1 MGACLIHAASALRF
15 RAFVRTTRWKSI
27 CSVARMATQAR
38 VTRSTGRGDIVRM
51 LFPTNVRTQFERT
64 ALATTASKLRANIYR
79 MLDEVLE
86 TGQPLEIERNGK
98 TLVIAPKEEL
108 SIWERLPRREG
119 FIVGDPDEL
128 IHIDWSSEWNPDPS

>member
-1 MGACLIHAASALRF
+1 MPRTRCSFARLCAPRVGSGSVASAP
-15 RAFVRTTRWKSI
+15 
-27 CSVARMATQAR
+27 MAMQAP
-38 VTRSTGRGDIVRM
+38 VPQQTASDAIVRM
-51 LFPTNVRTQFERT
+51 LFPVDVRTKAEGT

-98 TLVIAPKEEL
+98 TLVIAPKQAQ
-108 SIWERLPRREG
+108 SIWDRLPRREG

-128 IHIDWSSEWNPDPS
+128 

>member
-1 MGACLIHAASALRF
+1 M
-15 RAFVRTTRWKSI
+15 RATRRKSI
-27 CSVARMATQAR
+27 CSVAGMAMQAQVQR
-38 VTRSTGRGDIVRM
+38 HSALGANVRM
-51 LFPTNVRTQFERT
+51 PFRKYVRTEFEGT

-98 TLVIAPKEEL
+98 TLVIAPKEKQ
-108 SIWERLPRREG
+108 SIWDRLPRREG
-119 FIVGDPDEL
+119 FIVGDPEEL

>member
-1 MGACLIHAASALRF
+1 MTI
-15 RAFVRTTRWKSI
+15 VRTDSK
-27 CSVARMATQAR
+27 
-38 VTRSTGRGDIVRM
+38 G
-51 LFPTNVRTQFERT
+51 T

-98 TLVIAPKEEL
+98 TLVIAPKEER
-108 SIWERLPRREG
+108 SIWDRLPRREG
-119 FIVGDPDEL
+119 FIVGDPSDL

>member
-1 MGACLIHAASALRF
+1 
-15 RAFVRTTRWKSI
+15 
-27 CSVARMATQAR
+27 MAMQAR
-38 VTRSTGRGDIVRM
+38 VTRSTGRSDIVRM
-51 LFPTNVRTQFERT
+51 SFSISVRTQIEGI

>member
-1 MGACLIHAASALRF
+1 MYLSDD
-15 RAFVRTTRWKSI
+15 VRTK
-27 CSVARMATQAR
+27 AK
-38 VTRSTGRGDIVRM
+38 G
-51 LFPTNVRTQFERT
+51 T

-98 TLVIAPKEEL
+98 TLVIAPQEQQ
-108 SIWERLPRREG
+108 SIWDRLPRREG

>member
-1 MGACLIHAASALRF
+1 M
-15 RAFVRTTRWKSI
+15 RTTRWKSI
-27 CSVARMATQAR
+27 CSVAGMVMQAR
-38 VTRSTGRGDIVRM
+38 VTRSTGRSDIVRM
-51 LFPTNVRTQFERT
+51 LFPISVRTQPEGT

>member
-1 MGACLIHAASALRF
+1 MAMRGQTLEAPEADAIVRIKLSKS
-15 RAFVRTTRWKSI
+15 VRTRLEG
-27 CSVARMATQAR
+27 A
-38 VTRSTGRGDIVRM
+38 
-51 LFPTNVRTQFERT
+51 

-98 TLVIAPKEEL
+98 TLVIAPKEER
-108 SIWERLPRREG
+108 SIWDRLPRREG

-128 IHIDWSSEWNPDPS
+128 IHMDWSSEWNPDPS